1 VIGLQRAADGHF
13 HWPGRVNGSA
23 VDFLVDTGATS
34 TTLPAALA
42 HSADLPHLS
51 DPRLGIDVP
60 GRLQFSQGNSVRHMH
75 KRRRGGRLPTAGSPG
90 TRPAVGARGE
100 IRQAC
105 AAALVT
111 AL

>member
-1 VIGLQRAADGHF
+1 VQGEISRADVVLDGGIELRDLRVA
-13 HWPGRVNGSA
+13 GR
-23 VDFLVDTGATS
+23 
-34 TTLPAALA
+34 
-42 HSADLPHLS
+42 PHL
-51 DPRLGIDVP
+51 DAPRLGIDVP